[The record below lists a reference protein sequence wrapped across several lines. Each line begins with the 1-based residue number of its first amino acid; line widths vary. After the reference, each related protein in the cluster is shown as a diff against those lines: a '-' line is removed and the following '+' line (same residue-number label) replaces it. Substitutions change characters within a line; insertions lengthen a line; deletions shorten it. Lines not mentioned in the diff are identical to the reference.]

1 MSGESNRTVQPDIQS
16 GYDQGGTLVGRFGI
30 IAHAMGFIFVSIFM
44 VYCLIE
50 VWPVTA
56 DTFSRPGTSSS
67 ADTQKTSALGVSGS
81 PESSTSPTQGNA
93 AATPNRSVPEP
104 LSLTIAGLNL
114 RLSKESGFFIVVIL
128 LGALGAMVHVLRSF
142 SWYVGN
148 RSLRT
153 SWLITY
159 YMWPAIGGLMAL
171 IFYLVLRGGLI
182 PSQQSSQAFNPYGF
196 ATIAALV
203 GLFSEQAAEKL
214 KQVFEIVFASAPKGK
229 NFVPPHSTAIE
240 SFSPIDGKVGSEVI
254 IRGKGFSNTS
264 SVQFGDVPAII
275 VSASEAEIRVAVPPN
290 AKSGRLHV
298 TVGDATV
305 ASAQNFTV
313 IGT

>member
-81 PESSTSPTQGNA
+81 PESSTSPAQGNA
-93 AATPNRSVPEP
+93 AATPNCSVPEP
-104 LSLTIAGLNL
+104 LSVTIAGLKL

-148 RSLRT
+148 RSL
-153 SWLITY
+153 
-159 YMWPAIGGLMAL
+159 
-171 IFYLVLRGGLI
+171 
-182 PSQQSSQAFNPYGF
+182 
-196 ATIAALV
+196 
-203 GLFSEQAAEKL
+203 
-214 KQVFEIVFASAPKGK
+214 
-229 NFVPPHSTAIE
+229 
-240 SFSPIDGKVGSEVI
+240 
-254 IRGKGFSNTS
+254 
-264 SVQFGDVPAII
+264 
-275 VSASEAEIRVAVPPN
+275 
-290 AKSGRLHV
+290 
-298 TVGDATV
+298 
-305 ASAQNFTV
+305 
-313 IGT
+313 